1 MPRILLTF
9 GPNSAHS
16 LAGLTPTAFEALNSD
31 VDLEPGSHK
40 SAPEV
45 TRQFSLKE

>member
-1 MPRILLTF
+1 MPRILLTS

-16 LAGLTPTAFEALNSD
+16 LARLTPAAFEALNSV

-40 SAPEV
+40 SAREV
-45 TRQFSLKE
+45 TRQFHLKE